1 MEPKDLK
8 NSEELKVTSSN
19 DAEVN
24 ENLQSEPA
32 ETTETPS
39 EVVNEAVAEPV
50 EEVAAEVTEAVEA
63 VAEPVEEVAAEVT
76 EAVEAVAEPVE
87 EAAAKVTGA
96 VEAVAEPVEEAAAE
110 VTGAVEAVA
119 EPVEEAAAEVTGAV
133 EAVAEPVEEAAAEVT
148 GAVEA
153 VAEPVEEAAA
163 EVTGA
168 VEAVAEP
175 VEEAAAE
182 VTGVVEAVAEPVEEA
197 AAEVTEAVEAVAEP
211 VEEAAAKVTGAV
223 EAVAE
228 PVEEAAAEVTGV
240 AETNEEDEEEVPL
253 VEEHTAEH
261 YKELSQIEL
270 LNLLREVVEGDAET
284 PAHNADVI
292 MAVYYRKMREVSDE
306 HKRKF
311 LEEGGQAED
320 YVPVEDPYGN
330 EVKELVRKHRQQRFE
345 QGRKLDAEKELN
357 LQKKYDIIEEI
368 KGLLNKEES
377 INRTFQEFREL
388 QKKWYEIGQV
398 PQAKM
403 KDLWDTYH
411 FHVENFYDY
420 IKINKELRD
429 LDLKKNLEAKIEI
442 CEKAEELLV
451 EPSVIKAFNALQKL
465 HEDWRETGPVPTDKK
480 DDIWERFKAA
490 TSKINLKHQEYFEKR
505 KLDQKKNLD
514 AKIALCEKAEEIS
527 EANPDNHRDWDEKSR
542 ELVELQKVWKTIGF
556 APKRENNKVYERFRG
571 ACDKFF
577 INKREFYSRNKDIQQ
592 VNLQMK
598 IDLCMEAETL
608 KDSTDWKKATQQF
621 IDIQKRWKEVGPIPR
636 KSSDAV
642 WKRFRAA
649 CDYFFERKSLHFSD
663 IDGEQGEN
671 LKLKEALIA
680 EVESFQPGDDP
691 AESLKILRDFQR
703 RWTEIGH
710 VPIRSKEAIQRRFRD
725 AINKQFDGL
734 HIDNSNRTTFNFRS
748 KIESLTDNA
757 RGLSKVRSEREK
769 YMIKLKQLETDLTL
783 LDNNIGFFANSK
795 NAQALIADV
804 NQKIQDTREKIEQ
817 LKEKIRIIDD
827 LDKSEY

>member
-1 MEPKDLK
+1 VAEEVAEP
-8 NSEELKVTSSN
+8 V
-19 DAEVN
+19 AEVV
-24 ENLQSEPA
+24 SEPA
-32 ETTETPS
+32 VEGVAEASQETGEVTPESVETPQEVTEVKAEVAEVAGAESVVMEAEKGMVQS
-39 EVVNEAVAEPV
+39 EGVSEEPGIEPGTMEEGDDVTALDEEAVAE
-50 EEVAAEVTEAVEA
+50 
-63 VAEPVEEVAAEVT
+63 
-76 EAVEAVAEPVE
+76 
-87 EAAAKVTGA
+87 
-96 VEAVAEPVEEAAAE
+96 
-110 VTGAVEAVA
+110 
-119 EPVEEAAAEVTGAV
+119 
-133 EAVAEPVEEAAAEVT
+133 
-148 GAVEA
+148 
-153 VAEPVEEAAA
+153 
-163 EVTGA
+163 
-168 VEAVAEP
+168 
-175 VEEAAAE
+175 
-182 VTGVVEAVAEPVEEA
+182 
-197 AAEVTEAVEAVAEP
+197 
-211 VEEAAAKVTGAV
+211 
-223 EAVAE
+223 
-228 PVEEAAAEVTGV
+228 
-240 AETNEEDEEEVPL
+240 D
-253 VEEHTAEH
+253 
-261 YKELSQIEL
+261 YKALTQIEL
-270 LNLLREVVEGDAET
+270 LNLLREVVDGGAEA
-284 PAHNADVI
+284 PAHNAEVI
-292 MAVYYRKMREVSDE
+292 IAVYYRKMREVSDE

-311 LEEGGQAED
+311 LTDGGDPAE
-320 YVPVEDPYGN
+320 YVAVEDPYGE
-330 EVKELVRKHRQQRFE
+330 EVKELARKYRQQRFE
-345 QGRKLDAEKELN
+345 QGRKLDAEKEVN
-357 LQKKYDIIEEI
+357 LQKKYEIIEEI
-368 KGLLNKEES
+368 KSLLNKEES

-429 LDLKKNLEAKIEI
+429 LDLKKNLEAKMEI

-465 HEDWRETGPVPTDKK
+465 HEEWRETGPVPADKK

-505 KLDQKKNLD
+505 KLDQKKNMD
-514 AKIALCEKAEEIS
+514 AKVALCEKAEEIS
-527 EANPDNHRDWDEKSR
+527 EAQPETHRDWDEKSR

-556 APKRENNKVYERFRG
+556 APKRDNNKVYERFRN

-577 INKREFYSRNKDIQQ
+577 VNKREFYSRNKDIQQ

-649 CDYFFERKSLHFSD
+649 CDYFFERKALHFSD

-680 EVESFQPGDDP
+680 EVEGFQPGDDP
-691 AESLKILRDFQR
+691 GESLRMLRDFQR

-710 VPIRSKEAIQRRFRD
+710 VPIRNKETIQHRFRD
-725 AINKQFDGL
+725 AINKQFDDL
-734 HIDNSNRTTFNFRS
+734 KIDNSNRTTFNFRS
-748 KIESLTDNA
+748 KIESMTDNA